1 MTRLRT
7 AFAVTIALATAALL
21 AAPVE
26 AQQPRRGGVLAAS
39 MDLQPR
45 SLDPIMGDAPTSD
58 RYLLLQI
65 YEALLRFDAE
75 GNLQPA
81 LAESWAFAPDGRSI
95 TFKIREGVVFH
106 DGTSFDAKAAAW
118 NLERAMDPKVNAPRR
133 SDLAALAG
141 VEATGPFELKVTL
154 KEPSGAALSALAVEA
169 GMMASPTAVQASG
182 QDFGR
187 KPVGTGPFRFEEWV
201 SGTSVTLRRFDR
213 YWRKDDAGQPLP
225 YLDGVTMRFITQ
237 PAVKMVE
244 LKSGSVHLSDS
255 ITPRDIPEI
264 EKASDLK
271 LLKVPP
277 GITQFMA
284 FNASAKPFDDVRV
297 RRAVL
302 HAINPEVMMR
312 VVSGQYGAVTPTVA
326 APGEW
331 IYDGSLPKPTQD
343 VAAARRL
350 LAEAGFANGFTMTI
364 SVIQREPDT
373 QIAQLMQAQ
382 LRQAGITANVEILE
396 RQAWLDK
403 VLNKRH
409 EAAMLRA
416 NVPRPDPD
424 QTFGPFF
431 GRNAAFNWSAVQDE
445 ALFDAVARAARATE
459 QKDRRAAYVEAQKIL
474 LEKAY
479 YAFLFFREAPHV
491 HRAEVQNLRFDIGG
505 AWLLSQAWL
514 AR

>member
-1 MTRLRT
+1 MNRVI
-7 AFAVTIALATAALL
+7 AALALAFLL
-21 AAPVE
+21 MSGISHAQAP
-26 AQQPRRGGVLAAS
+26 QRGGTLNAS

-65 YEALLRFDAE
+65 YEALLRFDAQGKLE
-75 GNLQPA
+75 PA
-81 LAESWAFAPDGRSI
+81 LAESWTFEQGGKAILFRLRS
-95 TFKIREGVVFH
+95 GVRFH
-106 DGTSFDAKAAAW
+106 DGTPFDEAAAVW
-118 NLERAMDPKVNAPRR
+118 NLRRALDPRINAPRR
-133 SDLAALAG
+133 SDLSAVESVEVAG
-141 VEATGPFELKVTL
+141 PLSIRVVL

-169 GMMASPTAVQASG
+169 GMMSSPTAVEKFG
-182 QDFGR
+182 QDYGR
-187 KPVGTGPFRFEEWV
+187 NPVGTGAFKFEEWV
-201 SGTSVTLRRFDR
+201 SGTRVTLRRNEN
-213 YWRKDDAGQPLP
+213 YWRKDAAGQALP
-225 YLDGVTMRFITQ
+225 YLDGITMRFITQ

-244 LKSGSVHLSDS
+244 LKSGGVHLTDS
-255 ITPRDIPEI
+255 MTPRDIPEV
-264 EKASDLK
+264 ERSADLK
-271 LLKVPP
+271 ILKVPP

-284 FNASAKPFDDVRV
+284 FNVSQPPFDDERV

-302 HAINPEVMMR
+302 HALDRNVMMR

-331 IYDGSLPKPTQD
+331 IYDASLRTVPYDQ
-343 VAAARRL
+343 AAARRL
-350 LAEAGFANGFTMTI
+350 LAEAGKGTGFTMTI

-382 LRQAGITANVEILE
+382 LRQIGVTVSIEILE

-403 VLNKRH
+403 VLNRRH

-431 GRNAAFNWSAVQDE
+431 GRNAAFNWSAIRDE
-445 ALFDAVARAARATE
+445 AVFDAVSEAARATDQE
-459 QKDRRAAYVEAQKIL
+459 QRRTAYLKAQQL
-474 LEKAY
+474 LLDKSY

-491 HRAEVQNLRFDIGG
+491 YRAEVQNLRFDIGG
-505 AWLLSQAWL
+505 AWILSEAWL
-514 AR
+514 KR